1 MKMKNM
7 KIGGHDNYYYERDD
21 ERAGEIGGD
30 VAADDDGLSNVYTL
44 QDGEVRIGSSFLY
57 NIL

>member
-1 MKMKNM
+1 M

-30 VAADDDGLSNVYTL
+30 VGWL
-44 QDGEVRIGSSFLY
+44 QMMVSRMCIRNRMVKLE
-57 NIL
+57 